1 MAWSVPMTAVTG
13 SVFTA
18 ALFNQHVRDNLAE
31 TAVARAVSGTAGS
44 IIAGNGLNAIAL
56 RDPGYATATGG
67 STTSSTSYT
76 DLADAAGPTLTL
88 DTGTKAMVWIFCN
101 QYNQNTTAAWIA
113 FEVGGTSSIVAADD
127 MAVQMQGSDGDRA
140 GAGFLVDTLTSGSN
154 SFTCKYRCST
164 AGPAYFSQRRIVV
177 WPF

>member
-18 ALFNQHVRDNLAE
+18 ALFNQHVRDNLGE
-31 TAVARAVSGTAGS
+31 TAVARAISGTATS

-56 RDPGYATATGG
+56 RKPGFGTLTAG
-67 STTSSTSYT
+67 STTSSTTYT
-76 DLADAAGPTLTL
+76 DLADAVGPTVTL
-88 DTGTKAMVWIFCN
+88 DTGTKAMVWIFAN
-101 QYNQNTTAAWIA
+101 QYNKNTTAAWIA
-113 FEVGGTSSIVAADD
+113 FQVGGTSSVAAADD
-127 MAVQMQGSDGDRA
+127 MAVQLQGSDGDRA
-140 GAGFLVDTLTSGSN
+140 GAGFLVDTLTAGSN
-154 SFTCKYRCST
+154 IFTCKYRCST